1 MTARAIGVFVLVLA
15 MASPALAGPKNST
28 IGAKKLENDMVHSG
42 GVGYPSMFYEWW
54 NKGKKKLD
62 WGLSGD
68 LVYGGRWGVATTG
81 ARISAFGVRVR
92 SGSRF
97 IKIGLGINGLL
108 RWHLSQKERPKVTN
122 DVGILF
128 KPGILLSSNIGSSF
142 TFGIKTEV
150 GAPVSI
156 DVHERVSVVTGG
168 YIPFTYFFNNGSNF
182 GVIPLLVRM
191 GVEIKAN
198 DNVAPWFFFDLGPG
212 INVGSGVSGASFA
225 WRIGAGTAF
234 WGVLGKNKNK
244 SNVAETEV
252 IEVEVME

>member
-15 MASPALAGPKNST
+15 MASPALAGPANST
-28 IGAKKLENDMVHSG
+28 IGGKKLEQDMVHSG

-54 NKGKKKLD
+54 NNGKKKLD
-62 WGLSGD
+62 WGLGGD
-68 LVYGGRWGVATTG
+68 LVYGGSWGAATTSRTG
-81 ARISAFGVRVR
+81 FGSASVRVIR
-92 SGSRF
+92 
-97 IKIGLGINGLL
+97 IGLGINGIL
-108 RWHLSQKERPKVTN
+108 RWHLAEKERPKVTN
-122 DVGILF
+122 DVGLLF
-128 KPGILLSSNIGSSF
+128 KPGVLISRGFFDTF

-168 YIPFTYFFNNGSNF
+168 YIPFTYFFREGSDF
-182 GVIPLLVRM
+182 GLIPLLVRL

-212 INVGSGVSGASFA
+212 INVGSGTSGASFA

-244 SNVAETEV
+244 SNAAEPMSTEP
-252 IEVEVME
+252 ME

>member
-68 LVYGGRWGVATTG
+68 LVYGGSWGVATTG
-81 ARISAFGVRVR
+81 TRYSAFGVRVR

-108 RWHLSQKERPKVTN
+108 RWHLSEKERPKVTN

-128 KPGILLSSNIGSSF
+128 KPGILLSSNVGDSF

-168 YIPFTYFFNNGSNF
+168 YIPFTYFFNKGDNF

-198 DNVAPWFFFDLGPG
+198 ENVAPWFFFDLGPG
-212 INVGSGVSGASFA
+212 INVGKGVSGASFA

-244 SNVAETEV
+244 SNVAEAEV
-252 IEVEVME
+252 IEVEVIE

>member
-1 MTARAIGVFVLVLA
+1 
-15 MASPALAGPKNST
+15 
-28 IGAKKLENDMVHSG
+28 MVHSG

-68 LVYGGRWGVATTG
+68 LVYGGSWGVATTTG
-81 ARISAFGVRVR
+81 RTAGFRSAG
-92 SGSRF
+92 RF

-108 RWHLSQKERPKVTN
+108 RWHLAEKERPKVTN

-128 KPGILLSSNIGSSF
+128 KPGILLSSNVGSSF

-168 YIPFTYFFNNGSNF
+168 YIPFTYFFNKGSNF

-244 SNVAETEV
+244 SNSAEIESVEVVEVDV
-252 IEVEVME
+252 IE